1 MPRTGPCCTTAG
13 VAFGAGRRS
22 LSPYWQEPCRSR
34 AVWRSG
40 PVPHDGPWSG
50 IFGGRMS
57 SPGIW
62 PCCIRH
68 GPRGCEKSRAV
79 RRPEAATRKA
89 DGQQET
95 VIFLPALPEGI
106 RRPQRRSSRIM
117 TDIKRP
123 APVLR
128 ATGLFCIFRGRPSCG
143 GPAFYGRF
151 FRRDVRLPCLL
162 GRRSRKRFLW
172 SLSGRRL
179 ARLRYIRSGDFLP
192 KARFSGRRGPSLVFQ
207 KATSRASCPRARTR
221 NSGGL
226 RRPGPNRAP
235 SRPARRQSPRRRAA
249 ARPAKARA
257 WAGWRT
263 AGAS

>member
-1 MPRTGPCCTTAG
+1 MPLLPA
-13 VAFGAGRRS
+13 
-22 LSPYWQEPCRSR
+22 
-34 AVWRSG
+34 
-40 PVPHDGPWSG
+40 
-50 IFGGRMS
+50 
-57 SPGIW
+57 
-62 PCCIRH
+62 
-68 GPRGCEKSRAV
+68 
-79 RRPEAATRKA
+79 
-89 DGQQET
+89 ET
-95 VIFLPALPEGI
+95 VSADTIITDHDRYKKTGGPAEA
-106 RRPQRRSSRIM
+106 
-117 TDIKRP
+117 TD
-123 APVLR
+123 
-128 ATGLFCIFRGRPSCG
+128 LFRVFRGRPSCG

-226 RRPGPNRAP
+226 RRPEPNRAP